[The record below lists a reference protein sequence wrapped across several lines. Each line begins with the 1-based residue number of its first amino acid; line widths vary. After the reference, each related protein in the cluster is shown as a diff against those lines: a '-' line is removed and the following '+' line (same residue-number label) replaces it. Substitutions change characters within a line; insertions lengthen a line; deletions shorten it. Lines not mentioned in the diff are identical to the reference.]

1 LRANEISDLLAMP
14 LGGHAV
20 LPLGGHAVLPLNLLV
35 TLTLLS
41 LAPLLLVMCTSF
53 VRIVV
58 VLSLV
63 RSAIGASA
71 LPPNAVLTGLA
82 LILTFVV
89 MAPTGE
95 RIRHDA
101 LEPYARGAISPSQAM
116 TRALAPL
123 RSFMTRQARSAD
135 VALFERIAHRKKMNG
150 SVPLRVLIP
159 AFVVGELRSAF
170 AIGFAL
176 YLPFVAIDLA
186 VAAMLM
192 ALGMM
197 MLSPPVVSLPLKLLL
212 FVMVDGWAI
221 LCGGVAASFR

>member
-1 LRANEISDLLAMP
+1 MTESSLPFLFGHPSHATIPLDVIIALTTLA
-14 LGGHAV
+14 
-20 LPLGGHAVLPLNLLV
+20 
-35 TLTLLS
+35 
-41 LAPLLLVMCTSF
+41 LAPFLLVMCTSF

-82 LILTFVV
+82 LMLTLVV
-89 MAPTGE
+89 MGPTMG
-95 RIRHDA
+95 RIGRESID
-101 LEPYARGAISPSQAM
+101 PYMRG
-116 TRALAPL
+116 ALAPGPALIHAIEPL
-123 RSFMTRQARSAD
+123 RAFMLRQARFED
-135 VALFERIAHRKKMNG
+135 IRLFQRVAHATPQAPQRAPIT
-150 SVPLRVLIP
+150 VLAP

-192 ALGMM
+192 GLGMM
-197 MLSPPVVSLPLKLLL
+197 MLSPPVVSLPVKLLL
-212 FVMVDGWAI
+212 FIMVDGWA
-221 LCGGVAASFR
+221 LVCGGVAASFR

>member
-1 LRANEISDLLAMP
+1 MTLPLDLL
-14 LGGHAV
+14 V
-20 LPLGGHAVLPLNLLV
+20 S
-35 TLTLLS
+35 LTLLS
-41 LAPLLLVMCTSF
+41 LVPFVLVMCTSF

-82 LILTFVV
+82 LVLTMVV
-89 MAPTGE
+89 MAPTAQ
-95 RIRHDA
+95 RIA
-101 LEPYARGAISPSQAM
+101 NEAVEPYARGALTPAQALS
-116 TRALAPL
+116 RGLAPL
-123 RSFMTRQARSAD
+123 RSFMLRQTRTAD
-135 VALFERIAHRKKMNG
+135 VSLFERVGRRRPEPASAAPIT
-150 SVPLRVLIP
+150 VIVP

-192 ALGMM
+192 GLGMM
-197 MLSPPVVSLPLKLLL
+197 MLSPPVVSLPVKLLL
-212 FVMVDGWAI
+212 FVMVDGWAL
-221 LCGGVAASFR
+221 LCGGVAASFH

>member
-1 LRANEISDLLAMP
+1 MRDLIASP
-14 LGGHAV
+14 LGGHAT
-20 LPLGGHAVLPLNLLV
+20 LPLELLV
-35 TLTLLS
+35 TLTMLS

-82 LILTFVV
+82 LVLTLVV
-89 MAPTGE
+89 MAPTAE
-95 RIRHDA
+95 QIRHDA
-101 LEPYARGAISPSQAM
+101 VEPYARGAIAPSQAM
-116 TRALAPL
+116 ARAATPL
-123 RSFMTRQARSAD
+123 RAFMLRQTRSAD
-135 VALFERIAHRKKMNG
+135 IALFERIARRGHAAPG
-150 SVPLRVLIP
+150 AAPITVLVP
-159 AFVVGELRSAF
+159 AFVVGELRNAF

-192 ALGMM
+192 GLGMM
-197 MLSPPVVSLPLKLLL
+197 MLSPPVVSLPVKLLL
-212 FVMVDGWAI
+212 FVMVDGWAM
-221 LCGGVAASFR
+221 LCGGVTASFR

>member
-1 LRANEISDLLAMP
+1 MP
-14 LGGHAV
+14 LD
-20 LPLGGHAVLPLNLLV
+20 LLV
-35 TLTLLS
+35 TLTVLS
-41 LAPLLLVMCTSF
+41 IVPLLLVMCTSF

-82 LILTFVV
+82 LVLTLVV
-89 MAPTGE
+89 MAPTAQ
-95 RIRHDA
+95 RIGHDA
-101 LEPYARGAISPSQAM
+101 VDPDSRGALSPSLAIR
-116 TRALAPL
+116 RAIAPL
-123 RSFMTRQARSAD
+123 RSFMLRQTRAAD
-135 VALFERIAHRKKMNG
+135 VALFERVARRAPEPAERAPIT
-150 SVPLRVLIP
+150 VVIP
-159 AFVVGELRSAF
+159 AFVVGELRSGF

-192 ALGMM
+192 GLGMM
-197 MLSPPVVSLPLKLLL
+197 MLSPPVVSLPVKLLL
-212 FVMVDGWAI
+212 FVMVDGWAM

>member
-1 LRANEISDLLAMP
+1 MPLDALLASANHHATTP
-14 LGGHAV
+14 LE
-20 LPLGGHAVLPLNLLV
+20 LLIS
-35 TLTLLS
+35 LTMLS
-41 LAPLLLVMCTSF
+41 LVPLLLVMCTSF

-82 LILTFVV
+82 LVLTLVV
-89 MAPTGE
+89 MAPTAQ
-95 RIRHDA
+95 RINHDA
-101 LEPYARGAISPSQAM
+101 IDPYSRGTLTPAQAL
-116 TRALAPL
+116 TRAIEPL
-123 RSFMTRQARSAD
+123 RSFMLRQTRASD
-135 VALFERIAHRKKMNG
+135 VAVFERVARRAPEPERRAPIT
-150 SVPLRVLIP
+150 VLIP
-159 AFVVGELRSAF
+159 AFVVGELRDAF

-192 ALGMM
+192 GLGMM
-197 MLSPPVVSLPLKLLL
+197 MLSPPVVSLPVKLLL
-212 FVMVDGWAI
+212 FVMVDGWAL

>member
-1 LRANEISDLLAMP
+1 M
-14 LGGHAV
+14 
-20 LPLGGHAVLPLNLLV
+20 
-35 TLTLLS
+35 
-41 LAPLLLVMCTSF
+41 LVMCTSF

-71 LPPNAVLTGLA
+71 VPPNSVLTGLA
-82 LILTFVV
+82 LVLTFVV
-89 MAPTGE
+89 MAPTVH
-95 RIRHDA
+95 RIARESFD
-101 LEPYARGAISPSQAM
+101 PYARGAISASQAV
-116 TRALAPL
+116 TRATVPL
-123 RSFMTRQARSAD
+123 QSFMLRQARAAD
-135 VALFERIAHRKKMNG
+135 VAVFDRVARRRPEAADRA
-150 SVPLRVLIP
+150 PLTVLVP

-192 ALGMM
+192 GLGMM
-197 MLSPPVVSLPLKLLL
+197 MLSPPVVSLPVKLLL
-212 FVMVDGWAI
+212 FVMVDGWAM